1 MSWEVPL
8 KVIKGYAKSEWWW
21 DIQMVIPT
29 FSWLERMAKGLWLS
43 LNLLFEVLRVFA
55 ARERESIRENQKI
68 DGTQKG
74 KTTSGKKRIKGILLE
89 SHEK

>member
-1 MSWEVPL
+1 M
-8 KVIKGYAKSEWWW
+8 
-21 DIQMVIPT
+21 
-29 FSWLERMAKGLWLS
+29 S
-43 LNLLFEVLRVFA
+43 LNLPFEVLRVFA

-89 SHEK
+89 SHGK